1 MIDYIGSELEFFQ
14 FAVNW
19 KKYFTSN
26 INKYIAGKVLEV
38 GAGFGVNTKY
48 LFTEKVISWTF
59 IEPDRK
65 LASKIPDYTREIH
78 IEKKVVIGTID
89 NLYNEKF
96 DTIIYIDV
104 LEHIDE
110 SKNEICKIKEMLSK
124 GGHLIILVPSF
135 QFLYNEFDTQLGHYR
150 RYDKLTLRKE
160 INSNFKEKELF
171 YLDSIGL
178 FASMANKY
186 FLKKAYINIKQ
197 VMFWDKYLVPV
208 SKVIDKLIFRTVG
221 KSLIGVYTNH

>member
-1 MIDYIGSELEFFQ
+1 MIDYIGSELELFQ

-48 LFTEKVISWTF
+48 LFTERVTSWTF
-59 IEPDRK
+59 IEPDSK
-65 LASKIPDYTREIH
+65 LASKIPNYTAEIH

-104 LEHIDE
+104 LEHIEE

-124 GGHLIILVPSF
+124 DGHLIILVPSF
-135 QFLYNEFDTQLGHYR
+135 QFLYNEFDAHLGHFR

-160 INSNFKEKELF
+160 INSNFREKELF

-178 FASMANKY
+178 FASIANKY

-197 VMFWDKYLVPV
+197 VMFWDKFLVPV
-208 SKVIDKLIFRTVG
+208 SKVIDKLILRKVG